1 MESMM
6 GCFIYR
12 FKRCFLSVF
21 IAALLLNFSAIASTE
36 DLAAQGLSQNIADY
50 SSSNYQKSDQS
61 KRKLVYSQQGS
72 NTKILT
78 LIEHNNQRE
87 MQQGLNVF
95 QPLFESVVK
104 KSDYKSL
111 KNIFVEQDDIKEKD
125 DLMSE
130 LKQLDMKAEQL
141 KSTLKNETDTK
152 KKTSINSKLAKLSQQ
167 QRSLTKTIN
176 NFTRKQKRLMSLPVY
191 DLAQVFSQAYKKVF
205 FLTDKKSFYLVNS
218 STKRGS
224 YQDSLSGKKLSVKN
238 IEYRIS
244 RKIDLSAPEDIKP
257 VNARLLSLV
266 FYQDTLLSFQ
276 YNKQTAVLSYLQD
289 SNLTAFGKLLKN
301 MPLEPERLS
310 FKGEPLTTQ
319 YLWSHGGQ
327 QKVLTVTYKETGKR
341 KNLIQVKASA
351 QTNVFDP
358 KQTSTALEKH
368 IGVLAVAKG
377 QRLVELK
384 KVQTINGKKDIGWDQ
399 DIRNGIIKLG
409 QETIFV
415 SKEDYYGYEGL
426 WYLASWMSINTI
438 NMKKIFL
445 INGTEPISLTAKLI
459 RVGEVEISKAGNAL
473 YQFSIDQN
481 GFVTSLYFTPSKQRL
496 NLIAKETKTTKSNKI
511 KIKQYMQT
519 NKIVLL

>member
-12 FKRCFLSVF
+12 FKRCLLSVF
-21 IAALLLNFSAIASTE
+21 IAALLLNFSAIASAE

-191 DLAQVFSQAYKKVF
+191 DLAQVFSQAYKKDF

-218 STKRGS
+218 S
-224 YQDSLSGKKLSVKN
+224 L
-238 IEYRIS
+238 
-244 RKIDLSAPEDIKP
+244 P
-257 VNARLLSLV
+257 NAVRLLSC
-266 FYQDTLLSFQ
+266 
-276 YNKQTAVLSYLQD
+276 K
-289 SNLTAFGKLLKN
+289 
-301 MPLEPERLS
+301 
-310 FKGEPLTTQ
+310 
-319 YLWSHGGQ
+319 
-327 QKVLTVTYKETGKR
+327 
-341 KNLIQVKASA
+341 
-351 QTNVFDP
+351 
-358 KQTSTALEKH
+358 
-368 IGVLAVAKG
+368 
-377 QRLVELK
+377 
-384 KVQTINGKKDIGWDQ
+384 
-399 DIRNGIIKLG
+399 
-409 QETIFV
+409 
-415 SKEDYYGYEGL
+415 
-426 WYLASWMSINTI
+426 
-438 NMKKIFL
+438 
-445 INGTEPISLTAKLI
+445 
-459 RVGEVEISKAGNAL
+459 
-473 YQFSIDQN
+473 
-481 GFVTSLYFTPSKQRL
+481 
-496 NLIAKETKTTKSNKI
+496 
-511 KIKQYMQT
+511 
-519 NKIVLL
+519 